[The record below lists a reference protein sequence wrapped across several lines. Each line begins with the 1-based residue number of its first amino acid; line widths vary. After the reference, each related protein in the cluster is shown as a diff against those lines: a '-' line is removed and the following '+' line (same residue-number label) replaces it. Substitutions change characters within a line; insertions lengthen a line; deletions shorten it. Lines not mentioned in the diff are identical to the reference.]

1 MAGTGQGRRIAVI
14 GAGAGGIAAA
24 IRLRERGVSDVVIF
38 EKAGEPGGTWRDNT
52 YPGITCDVP
61 SHLYRFSFA
70 PNPEWSHKYSPG
82 PEIQAYM
89 RKVAADYGVEA
100 RVRFNSEVLSADW
113 RDGAWEIVTNQG
125 PQGRFD
131 AVITAVGILHHPS
144 LPDIEGLKAFAGDAF
159 HTARWDHSVALEGK
173 RIGVIGTGSTAIQVV
188 PAIVDRAEKVSLFQR
203 TPQWILPEPN
213 LPIADEKRAAYRAD
227 PALLADQ
234 YAHLAQ
240 AFNGA
245 FCAAVAGEAP
255 DVYDR
260 MAQACLDNLNTV
272 ADPDLR
278 ARLTPDYRMGCKR
291 LIVSSLFYPAI
302 QRPDAEL
309 VTDAISRIEAGGVRT
324 ADGRLHELD
333 VLVLATGFDAHHPFG
348 DMRITG
354 RSGRPLSET
363 WARGN
368 VTYRG
373 VTVPDLPNWFMLGGP
388 NSPLGNFS
396 FLMTAERQLDYVLQ
410 LVDLLVEG
418 QAREITPREGPT
430 QAWTQA
436 LKEKLAGSIW
446 ASGCR
451 SWYFDAHGNVA
462 TYPWSYETFE
472 AEMKAPVLEDYAL
485 SA

>member
-1 MAGTGQGRRIAVI
+1 MFVIAVAFV

-125 PQGRFD
+125 PEGRFD

-272 ADPDLR
+272 ADPGLR

>member
-1 MAGTGQGRRIAVI
+1 MAGTGRRLRIAVI
-14 GAGAGGIAAA
+14 GAGAGGIATV
-24 IRLRERGVSDVVIF
+24 IRLRERGDHEVVVF
-38 EKAGEPGGTWRDNT
+38 EKASEPGGTWRDNT

-70 PNPEWSHKYSPG
+70 PNPDWSSKYSPG

-89 RKVAADYGVEA
+89 RKVAADFGVEPVI
-100 RVRFNSEVLSADW
+100 RYDSEVLSAAW
-113 RDGAWEIVTNQG
+113 RDGAWEITTTQG

-131 AVITAVGILHHPS
+131 AVITAVGILHHPA
-144 LPDIEGLKAFAGDAF
+144 LPDIEGLDDFAGTAF
-159 HTARWDHSVALEGK
+159 HTARWDHSVPLEGK

-188 PAIVDRAEKVSLFQR
+188 PAIVDRARKVSLFQR
-203 TPQWILPEPN
+203 TAQWILPEPN
-213 LPIADEKRAAYRAD
+213 LPIPEEKKVAYRAD
-227 PALLADQ
+227 PSLLAGQ
-234 YAHLAQ
+234 YDHLAQ

-255 DVYDR
+255 EVYER
-260 MAQACLDNLNTV
+260 MAQACRDNLATV
-272 ADPDLR
+272 EDPELR

-309 VTDAISRIEAGGVRT
+309 VTEGIARIEAGGVRT
-324 ADGRLHELD
+324 RDGRLHELD
-333 VLVLATGFDAHHPFG
+333 MLVLATGFDAHHPFG

-354 RSGRPLSET
+354 RSGRALSET
-363 WARGN
+363 WAQGN
-368 VTYRG
+368 VTYLG

-396 FLMTAERQLDYVLQ
+396 FLMTAERQLAYVLQ
-410 LVDLLVEG
+410 LVDLLAEG
-418 QAREITPREGPT
+418 RAREITPRPEPT
-430 QAWTQA
+430 AAWTQA
-436 LKEKLAGSIW
+436 LKDRLAGSIW

-451 SWYFDAHGNVA
+451 SWYFDPHGNVA

>member
-1 MAGTGQGRRIAVI
+1 MAGTRLGLRIAVI
-14 GAGAGGIAAA
+14 GAGAGGIATA

-70 PNPEWSHKYSPG
+70 PNPDWSHKYSPG

-100 RVRFNSEVLSADW
+100 RIRFNSEVLSAAW

-131 AVITAVGILHHPS
+131 AVITAVGILHHPA
-144 LPDIEGLKAFAGDAF
+144 LPDIEGLGDFAGAAF
-159 HTARWDHSVALEGK
+159 HTARWDHSIPLEGK

-188 PAIVDRAEKVSLFQR
+188 PAIVDRAAKVSLFQR

-213 LPIADEKRAAYRAD
+213 LPIAEEKRAAYRAD

-234 YAHLAQ
+234 YDHLAQ

-255 DVYDR
+255 DVYAR

-272 ADPDLR
+272 ADPELR

-309 VTDAISRIEAGGVRT
+309 VTDGISRIEAGGVWT
-324 ADGRLHELD
+324 VDGRLHELD
-333 VLVLATGFDAHHPFG
+333 ILVLATGFDAHHPFG

-363 WARGN
+363 WAKGN

-410 LVDLLVEG
+410 LVGLLLAG
-418 QAREITPREGPT
+418 RAREITPREEPT

-436 LKEKLAGSIW
+436 LKDKLAGSIW

>member
-1 MAGTGQGRRIAVI
+1 MAGTRLGLRIAVI
-14 GAGAGGIAAA
+14 GAGAGGIATA

-70 PNPEWSHKYSPG
+70 PNPDWSHKYSPG

-100 RVRFNSEVLSADW
+100 RIRFNSEVLSAAW

-131 AVITAVGILHHPS
+131 AVITAVGILHHPA
-144 LPDIEGLKAFAGDAF
+144 LPDIEGLGDFAGAAF
-159 HTARWDHSVALEGK
+159 HTARWDHSIPLEGK

-188 PAIVDRAEKVSLFQR
+188 PAIVDRAAKVSLFQR

-213 LPIADEKRAAYRAD
+213 LPIAEEKRAAYRAD

-234 YAHLAQ
+234 YDHLAQ

-255 DVYDR
+255 DVYAR
-260 MAQACLDNLNTV
+260 MARACLDNLNTV
-272 ADPDLR
+272 ADPELR

-309 VTDAISRIEAGGVRT
+309 VTDGVSRIEAGGVRT
-324 ADGRLHELD
+324 VDGRLHELD
-333 VLVLATGFDAHHPFG
+333 ILVLATGFNAHHPFG

-363 WARGN
+363 WAKGN

-410 LVDLLVEG
+410 LVDLLLAG
-418 QAREITPREGPT
+418 RAREITPREEPT

-436 LKEKLAGSIW
+436 LKDKLAGSIW

>member
-1 MAGTGQGRRIAVI
+1 MAGTRLGLRIAVI
-14 GAGAGGIAAA
+14 GAGAGGIATA

-70 PNPEWSHKYSPG
+70 PNPDWSHKYSPG

-100 RVRFNSEVLSADW
+100 RIRLNSEVLSAAW

-131 AVITAVGILHHPS
+131 AVITAVGILHHPA
-144 LPDIEGLKAFAGDAF
+144 LPDIEGLGDFAGAAF
-159 HTARWDHSVALEGK
+159 HTARWDHSIPLEGK

-188 PAIVDRAEKVSLFQR
+188 PAIVDRAAKVSLFQR

-213 LPIADEKRAAYRAD
+213 LPIAEEKRAAYRAD

-255 DVYDR
+255 DVYAR

-272 ADPDLR
+272 ADPELR

-309 VTDAISRIEAGGVRT
+309 VTDGISRIEAGGVRT

-333 VLVLATGFDAHHPFG
+333 ILVLATGFDAHHPFG
-348 DMRITG
+348 DMHITG

-363 WARGN
+363 WAKGN

-410 LVDLLVEG
+410 LVDLLLAG
-418 QAREITPREGPT
+418 RAREITPREEPT

-436 LKEKLAGSIW
+436 LKDKLAGSIW

>member
-1 MAGTGQGRRIAVI
+1 MAGTRLGLRIAVI
-14 GAGAGGIAAA
+14 GAGAGGIATA

-70 PNPEWSHKYSPG
+70 PNPDWSHKYSPG

-100 RVRFNSEVLSADW
+100 RIRFNSEVLSAAW

-131 AVITAVGILHHPS
+131 AVITAVGILHHPA
-144 LPDIEGLKAFAGDAF
+144 LPDIEGLGDFSGAAF
-159 HTARWDHSVALEGK
+159 HTARWDHSIPLEGK

-188 PAIVDRAEKVSLFQR
+188 PAIVDRAAKVSLFQR

-213 LPIADEKRAAYRAD
+213 LPIAEEKRAAYRAD

-255 DVYDR
+255 DVYAR

-272 ADPDLR
+272 ADPELR

-309 VTDAISRIEAGGVRT
+309 VTDGISRIEAGGVWT
-324 ADGRLHELD
+324 VDGRLHELD
-333 VLVLATGFDAHHPFG
+333 ILVLATGFDAHHPFG

-363 WARGN
+363 WAKGN

-410 LVDLLVEG
+410 LVDLLLAG
-418 QAREITPREGPT
+418 RAREITPREEPT

-436 LKEKLAGSIW
+436 LKDKLAGSIW

>member
-1 MAGTGQGRRIAVI
+1 MAGTRLGLRIAVI
-14 GAGAGGIAAA
+14 GAGAGGIATA

-70 PNPEWSHKYSPG
+70 PNPDWSHKYSPG

-100 RVRFNSEVLSADW
+100 RIRFNSEVLSAAW

-131 AVITAVGILHHPS
+131 AVITAVGILHHPA
-144 LPDIEGLKAFAGDAF
+144 LPDIEGLGDFAGAAF
-159 HTARWDHSVALEGK
+159 HTARWDHSIPLEGK

-188 PAIVDRAEKVSLFQR
+188 PAIVDRAAKVSLFQR

-213 LPIADEKRAAYRAD
+213 LPIAEEKRAAYRAD

-234 YAHLAQ
+234 YDHLAQ

-255 DVYDR
+255 DVYAR

-272 ADPDLR
+272 ADPELR

-302 QRPDAEL
+302 QRLDAEL
-309 VTDAISRIEAGGVRT
+309 VTDGISRIEAGGVWT
-324 ADGRLHELD
+324 VDGRLHELD
-333 VLVLATGFDAHHPFG
+333 ILVLATGFDAHHPFG

-363 WARGN
+363 WAKGN

-410 LVDLLVEG
+410 LVGLLLAG
-418 QAREITPREGPT
+418 RAREITPREEPT

-436 LKEKLAGSIW
+436 LKDKLAGSIW

>member
-1 MAGTGQGRRIAVI
+1 MAGTRLGLRIAVI
-14 GAGAGGIAAA
+14 GAGAGGIATA

-70 PNPEWSHKYSPG
+70 PNPDWSHKYSPG

-100 RVRFNSEVLSADW
+100 RIRFNSEVLSAAW

-131 AVITAVGILHHPS
+131 AVITAVGILHHPA
-144 LPDIEGLKAFAGDAF
+144 LPDIEGLGDFAGAAF
-159 HTARWDHSVALEGK
+159 HTARWDHSIPLEGK

-188 PAIVDRAEKVSLFQR
+188 PAIVDRAAKVSLFQR

-213 LPIADEKRAAYRAD
+213 LPIAEEKRAAYRAD

-234 YAHLAQ
+234 YDHLAQ

-255 DVYDR
+255 DVYAR

-272 ADPDLR
+272 ADPELR

-309 VTDAISRIEAGGVRT
+309 VTDGISRIEAGGVWT
-324 ADGRLHELD
+324 VDGRLHELD
-333 VLVLATGFDAHHPFG
+333 ILVLATGFDAHHPFG

-354 RSGRPLSET
+354 RSGRPLSEA
-363 WARGN
+363 WAKGN

-410 LVDLLVEG
+410 LVGLLLAG
-418 QAREITPREGPT
+418 RAREITPREEPT

-436 LKEKLAGSIW
+436 LKDKLAGSIW

>member
-1 MAGTGQGRRIAVI
+1 MAGTRRGLRIAVI

-70 PNPEWSHKYSPG
+70 PNPDWSHKYSPG

-100 RVRFNSEVLSADW
+100 RIRFNSEVLSATW
-113 RDGAWEIVTNQG
+113 RGGGWEIVTTQG

-144 LPDIEGLKAFAGDAF
+144 LPDIEGLDDFAGAAF
-159 HTARWDHSVALEGK
+159 HTARWDHSVPLEGR
-173 RIGVIGTGSTAIQVV
+173 RIGVIGTGSTAIQIV

-203 TPQWILPEPN
+203 TAQWILPEPN
-213 LPIADEKRAAYRAD
+213 LPIAEEKRAAYRAD
-227 PALLADQ
+227 PALLEDQ

-255 DVYDR
+255 EVYAR
-260 MAQACLDNLNTV
+260 MAQACRDNLATV
-272 ADPDLR
+272 ADPELR

-309 VTDAISRIEAGGVRT
+309 VTDPIARIEAGGVRT
-324 ADGRLHELD
+324 ADGRLHDLD
-333 VLVLATGFDAHHPFG
+333 ILVLATGFDAHHPFG
-348 DMRITG
+348 DMHITG
-354 RSGRPLSET
+354 RSGRSLSET
-363 WARGN
+363 WAKGN

-410 LVDLLVEG
+410 LVDLLRDG
-418 QAREITPREGPT
+418 RASEITPRPEPT
-430 QAWTQA
+430 AAWTQA
-436 LKEKLAGSIW
+436 LKDKLAGSIW

>member
-1 MAGTGQGRRIAVI
+1 
-14 GAGAGGIAAA
+14 
-24 IRLRERGVSDVVIF
+24 
-38 EKAGEPGGTWRDNT
+38 
-52 YPGITCDVP
+52 
-61 SHLYRFSFA
+61 
-70 PNPEWSHKYSPG
+70 
-82 PEIQAYM
+82 
-89 RKVAADYGVEA
+89 
-100 RVRFNSEVLSADW
+100 
-113 RDGAWEIVTNQG
+113 
-125 PQGRFD
+125 
-131 AVITAVGILHHPS
+131 
-144 LPDIEGLKAFAGDAF
+144 
-159 HTARWDHSVALEGK
+159 
-173 RIGVIGTGSTAIQVV
+173 VV
-188 PAIVDRAEKVSLFQR
+188 PAIVDRAAKVSLFQR

-213 LPIADEKRAAYRAD
+213 LPIAEEKRAAYRAD

-234 YAHLAQ
+234 YDHLAQ

-255 DVYDR
+255 DVYAR

-272 ADPDLR
+272 ADPELR

-309 VTDAISRIEAGGVRT
+309 VTDGISRIEAGGVWT
-324 ADGRLHELD
+324 VDGRLHELD
-333 VLVLATGFDAHHPFG
+333 ILVLATGFDAHHPFG

-363 WARGN
+363 WAKGN

-410 LVDLLVEG
+410 LVGLLLAG
-418 QAREITPREGPT
+418 RAREITPREEPT

-436 LKEKLAGSIW
+436 LKDKLAGSIW

>member
-1 MAGTGQGRRIAVI
+1 MAGTRLGLRIAVI
-14 GAGAGGIAAA
+14 GAGAGGIATA

-70 PNPEWSHKYSPG
+70 PNPDWSHKYSPG

-100 RVRFNSEVLSADW
+100 RIRLNSEVLSAAW

-131 AVITAVGILHHPS
+131 AVITAVGILHHPA
-144 LPDIEGLKAFAGDAF
+144 LPDIEGLGDFAGAAF
-159 HTARWDHSVALEGK
+159 HTARWDHSIPLEGK

-188 PAIVDRAEKVSLFQR
+188 PAIVDRAAKVSLFQR

-213 LPIADEKRAAYRAD
+213 LPIAEEKRAAYRAD

-234 YAHLAQ
+234 YDHLAQ

-255 DVYDR
+255 DVYAR

-272 ADPDLR
+272 ADPELR

-309 VTDAISRIEAGGVRT
+309 VTDGISRIEAGGVWT
-324 ADGRLHELD
+324 VDGRLHELD
-333 VLVLATGFDAHHPFG
+333 ILVLATGFDAHHPFG

-363 WARGN
+363 WAKGN

-410 LVDLLVEG
+410 LVDLLLAG
-418 QAREITPREGPT
+418 RAREITPREEPT

-436 LKEKLAGSIW
+436 LKDKLAGSIW

>member
-1 MAGTGQGRRIAVI
+1 MAGTRLGLRIAVI
-14 GAGAGGIAAA
+14 GAGAGGIATA

-70 PNPEWSHKYSPG
+70 PNPDWSHKYSPG

-100 RVRFNSEVLSADW
+100 RIRLNSEVLSAAW

-131 AVITAVGILHHPS
+131 AVITAVGILHHPA
-144 LPDIEGLKAFAGDAF
+144 LPDIEGLGDFAGAAF
-159 HTARWDHSVALEGK
+159 HTARWDHSIPLEGK

-188 PAIVDRAEKVSLFQR
+188 PAIVDRAAKVSLFQR

-213 LPIADEKRAAYRAD
+213 LPIAEEKRAAYRAD

-255 DVYDR
+255 DVYAR

-272 ADPDLR
+272 ADPELR

-309 VTDAISRIEAGGVRT
+309 VTDGISRIEAGGVWT
-324 ADGRLHELD
+324 VDGRLHELD
-333 VLVLATGFDAHHPFG
+333 ILVLATGFDAHHPFG

-363 WARGN
+363 WAKGN

-410 LVDLLVEG
+410 LVDLLLAG
-418 QAREITPREGPT
+418 RAREITPREEPT

-436 LKEKLAGSIW
+436 LKDKLAGSIW

>member
-1 MAGTGQGRRIAVI
+1 MAGTRLGLRIAVI
-14 GAGAGGIAAA
+14 GAGAGGIATA

-70 PNPEWSHKYSPG
+70 PNPDWSHKYSPG

-100 RVRFNSEVLSADW
+100 RIRFNSEVLSAAW

-131 AVITAVGILHHPS
+131 AVITAVGILHHPA
-144 LPDIEGLKAFAGDAF
+144 LPDIEGLGDFAGAAF
-159 HTARWDHSVALEGK
+159 HTARWDHSIPLEGK

-188 PAIVDRAEKVSLFQR
+188 PAIVDRAAKVSLFQR

-213 LPIADEKRAAYRAD
+213 LPIAEEKRAAYRAD

-255 DVYDR
+255 DVYAR

-272 ADPDLR
+272 ADPELR

-309 VTDAISRIEAGGVRT
+309 VTDGISRIEAGGVWT
-324 ADGRLHELD
+324 VDGRLHELD
-333 VLVLATGFDAHHPFG
+333 ILVLATGFDAPHPFG

-363 WARGN
+363 WAKGN

-410 LVDLLVEG
+410 LVDLLLAG
-418 QAREITPREGPT
+418 RAREITPREEPT

-436 LKEKLAGSIW
+436 LKDKLAGSIW

>member
-1 MAGTGQGRRIAVI
+1 MAGTRLGLRIAVI
-14 GAGAGGIAAA
+14 GAGAGGIATA

-70 PNPEWSHKYSPG
+70 PNPDWSHKYSPG

-100 RVRFNSEVLSADW
+100 RIRFNSEVLSAAW

-131 AVITAVGILHHPS
+131 AVITAVGILHHPA
-144 LPDIEGLKAFAGDAF
+144 LPDIEGLGDFAGAAF
-159 HTARWDHSVALEGK
+159 HTARWDHSIPLEGK

-188 PAIVDRAEKVSLFQR
+188 PAIVDRAAKVSLFQR

-213 LPIADEKRAAYRAD
+213 LPIAEEKRAAYRAD

-234 YAHLAQ
+234 YDHLAQ

-255 DVYDR
+255 DVYAR
-260 MAQACLDNLNTV
+260 MAQACLYNLNTV
-272 ADPDLR
+272 ADPELR

-309 VTDAISRIEAGGVRT
+309 VTDGISRIEAGGVWT
-324 ADGRLHELD
+324 VDGRLHELD
-333 VLVLATGFDAHHPFG
+333 ILVLATGFDAHHPFG

-363 WARGN
+363 WAKGN

-410 LVDLLVEG
+410 LVGLLLAG
-418 QAREITPREGPT
+418 RAREITPREEPT

-436 LKEKLAGSIW
+436 LKDKLAGSIW

>member
-1 MAGTGQGRRIAVI
+1 VI
-14 GAGAGGIAAA
+14 GAGAGGIATA
-24 IRLRERGVSDVVIF
+24 IRLRERGVSDLVIF

-70 PNPEWSHKYSPG
+70 PNPDWSHKYSPG

-100 RVRFNSEVLSADW
+100 RVQFNSEVLSAAW
-113 RDGAWEIVTNQG
+113 KDGAWEILTTQG

-131 AVITAVGILHHPS
+131 AVITAVGILHHPA
-144 LPDIEGLKAFAGDAF
+144 LPDIEGLGDFAGAAF
-159 HTARWDHSVALEGK
+159 HTARWDHSIPLEGK

-188 PAIVDRAEKVSLFQR
+188 PAIVDRAAKVSLFQR

-213 LPIADEKRAAYRAD
+213 LPIAEEKRAAYRAD

-255 DVYDR
+255 DVYAR

-272 ADPDLR
+272 ADPELR

-309 VTDAISRIEAGGVRT
+309 VTDGISRIEAGGVRT
-324 ADGRLHELD
+324 VDGRLHELD
-333 VLVLATGFDAHHPFG
+333 ILVLATGFDAHHPFG
-348 DMRITG
+348 DMHITG
-354 RSGRPLSET
+354 RSGQPLSET
-363 WARGN
+363 WAKGN

-410 LVDLLVEG
+410 LVDLLLAG
-418 QAREITPREGPT
+418 RAREITPREEPT
-430 QAWTQA
+430 EAWTQA
-436 LKEKLAGSIW
+436 LKDKLAGSIW

>member
-1 MAGTGQGRRIAVI
+1 MAGTRLGLRIAVI
-14 GAGAGGIAAA
+14 GAGAGGIATA

-70 PNPEWSHKYSPG
+70 PNPDWSHKYSPG

-100 RVRFNSEVLSADW
+100 RIRFNSEVLSAAW

-131 AVITAVGILHHPS
+131 AVITAVGILHHPA
-144 LPDIEGLKAFAGDAF
+144 LPDIEGLGDFAGAAF
-159 HTARWDHSVALEGK
+159 HTARWDHSIPLEGK

-188 PAIVDRAEKVSLFQR
+188 PAIVDRAAKVSLFQR

-213 LPIADEKRAAYRAD
+213 LPIAEEKRAAYRAD

-255 DVYDR
+255 DVYAR

-272 ADPDLR
+272 ADPELR

-309 VTDAISRIEAGGVRT
+309 VTDGISRIEAGGVWT
-324 ADGRLHELD
+324 VDGRLHELD
-333 VLVLATGFDAHHPFG
+333 ILVLATGFDAHHPFG

-363 WARGN
+363 WAKGN

-410 LVDLLVEG
+410 LVDLLLAG
-418 QAREITPREGPT
+418 RAQEITPREEPT

-436 LKEKLAGSIW
+436 LKDKLAGSIW

>member
-1 MAGTGQGRRIAVI
+1 MAETRLGLRIAVI
-14 GAGAGGIAAA
+14 GAGAGGIATA

-70 PNPEWSHKYSPG
+70 PNPDWSHKYSPG

-100 RVRFNSEVLSADW
+100 RIRFNSEVLSAAW

-131 AVITAVGILHHPS
+131 AVITAVGILHHPA
-144 LPDIEGLKAFAGDAF
+144 LPDIEGLGDFAGAAF
-159 HTARWDHSVALEGK
+159 HTARWDHSIPLEGK

-188 PAIVDRAEKVSLFQR
+188 PAIVDRAAKVSLFQR

-213 LPIADEKRAAYRAD
+213 LPIAEEKRAAYRAD

-255 DVYDR
+255 DVYAR

-272 ADPDLR
+272 ADPELR

-309 VTDAISRIEAGGVRT
+309 VTDGISRIEAGGVWT
-324 ADGRLHELD
+324 VDGRLHELD
-333 VLVLATGFDAHHPFG
+333 ILVLATGFDAHHPFG
-348 DMRITG
+348 DMHITG

-363 WARGN
+363 WAKGN

-410 LVDLLVEG
+410 LVGLLLAG
-418 QAREITPREGPT
+418 RAREITPREEPT

-436 LKEKLAGSIW
+436 LKDKLAGSIW

>member
-1 MAGTGQGRRIAVI
+1 MAGTRLGLRIAVI
-14 GAGAGGIAAA
+14 GAGAGGIATA

-70 PNPEWSHKYSPG
+70 PNPDWSHKYSPG

-100 RVRFNSEVLSADW
+100 RIRFNSEVLSAAW

-131 AVITAVGILHHPS
+131 AVITAVGILHHPA
-144 LPDIEGLKAFAGDAF
+144 LPDIEGLGDFAGAAF
-159 HTARWDHSVALEGK
+159 HTARWDHSIPLEGK

-188 PAIVDRAEKVSLFQR
+188 PAIVDRAAKVSLFQR

-213 LPIADEKRAAYRAD
+213 LPIAEEKRAAYRAD

-234 YAHLAQ
+234 YDHLAQ

-255 DVYDR
+255 DVYAR
-260 MAQACLDNLNTV
+260 MARACLDNLNTV
-272 ADPDLR
+272 ADPELR

-309 VTDAISRIEAGGVRT
+309 VTDGVSRIEAGGVRT
-324 ADGRLHELD
+324 VDGRLHELD
-333 VLVLATGFDAHHPFG
+333 ILVLATGFDAHHPFG

-363 WARGN
+363 WAKGN

-410 LVDLLVEG
+410 LVDLLLAG
-418 QAREITPREGPT
+418 RAREITPREEPT

-436 LKEKLAGSIW
+436 LKDKLAGSIW

>member
-1 MAGTGQGRRIAVI
+1 MAGTRLGLRIAVI
-14 GAGAGGIAAA
+14 GAGAGGIATA

-70 PNPEWSHKYSPG
+70 PNPDWSHKYSPG

-100 RVRFNSEVLSADW
+100 RIRFNSEVLSAAW

-131 AVITAVGILHHPS
+131 AVITAVGILHHPA
-144 LPDIEGLKAFAGDAF
+144 LPDIEGLGDFSGAAF
-159 HTARWDHSVALEGK
+159 HTARWDHSIPLEGK

-188 PAIVDRAEKVSLFQR
+188 PAIVDRAAKVSLFQR

-213 LPIADEKRAAYRAD
+213 LPIAEEKRAAYRAD

-255 DVYDR
+255 DVYAR

-272 ADPDLR
+272 ADPELR

-309 VTDAISRIEAGGVRT
+309 VTDGISRIEAGGVRT
-324 ADGRLHELD
+324 VDGRLHELD
-333 VLVLATGFDAHHPFG
+333 ILVLATGFDAHHPFG

-363 WARGN
+363 WAKGN

-410 LVDLLVEG
+410 LVDLLLAG
-418 QAREITPREGPT
+418 RAREITPREEPT

-436 LKEKLAGSIW
+436 LKDKLAGSIW

>member
-1 MAGTGQGRRIAVI
+1 MAGTRLGLRIAVI
-14 GAGAGGIAAA
+14 GAGAGGIATA

-70 PNPEWSHKYSPG
+70 PNPDWSHKYSPG

-100 RVRFNSEVLSADW
+100 RIRFNSEVLSAAW

-131 AVITAVGILHHPS
+131 AVITAVGILHHPA
-144 LPDIEGLKAFAGDAF
+144 LPDIEGLGDFAGAAF
-159 HTARWDHSVALEGK
+159 HTARWDHSIPLEGK

-188 PAIVDRAEKVSLFQR
+188 PAIVDRAAKVSLFQR

-213 LPIADEKRAAYRAD
+213 LPIAEEKRAAYRAD

-255 DVYDR
+255 DVYAR

-272 ADPDLR
+272 ADPELR

-309 VTDAISRIEAGGVRT
+309 VTDGISRIEAGGVWT
-324 ADGRLHELD
+324 VDGRLHELD
-333 VLVLATGFDAHHPFG
+333 ILVLATGFDAHHPFG

-363 WARGN
+363 WAKGN

-410 LVDLLVEG
+410 LVGLLLAG
-418 QAREITPREGPT
+418 RAREITPREEPT

-436 LKEKLAGSIW
+436 LKDKLAGSIW

>member
-1 MAGTGQGRRIAVI
+1 MAGTGQGLRIAVS

-272 ADPDLR
+272 ADPGLR

>member
-1 MAGTGQGRRIAVI
+1 M
-14 GAGAGGIAAA
+14 
-24 IRLRERGVSDVVIF
+24 
-38 EKAGEPGGTWRDNT
+38 
-52 YPGITCDVP
+52 
-61 SHLYRFSFA
+61 
-70 PNPEWSHKYSPG
+70 
-82 PEIQAYM
+82 
-89 RKVAADYGVEA
+89 
-100 RVRFNSEVLSADW
+100 
-113 RDGAWEIVTNQG
+113 
-125 PQGRFD
+125 
-131 AVITAVGILHHPS
+131 
-144 LPDIEGLKAFAGDAF
+144 
-159 HTARWDHSVALEGK
+159 
-173 RIGVIGTGSTAIQVV
+173 
-188 PAIVDRAEKVSLFQR
+188 
-203 TPQWILPEPN
+203 
-213 LPIADEKRAAYRAD
+213 
-227 PALLADQ
+227 
-234 YAHLAQ
+234 
-240 AFNGA
+240 
-245 FCAAVAGEAP
+245 AGEAP
-255 DVYDR
+255 DVYAR

-272 ADPDLR
+272 ADPELR

-309 VTDAISRIEAGGVRT
+309 VTDGISRIEAGGVRT

-333 VLVLATGFDAHHPFG
+333 ILVLATGFDAHHPFG

-354 RSGRPLSET
+354 RSGQTLSET
-363 WARGN
+363 WAKGN

-410 LVDLLVEG
+410 LVDLLLEG
-418 QAREITPREGPT
+418 RAREITPREEPT

-436 LKEKLAGSIW
+436 LKDKLAGSIW

>member
-1 MAGTGQGRRIAVI
+1 MAETRLGLRIAVI
-14 GAGAGGIAAA
+14 GAGAGGIATA

-70 PNPEWSHKYSPG
+70 PNPDWSHKYSPG

-100 RVRFNSEVLSADW
+100 RIRLNSEVLSAAW

-131 AVITAVGILHHPS
+131 AVITAVGILHHPA
-144 LPDIEGLKAFAGDAF
+144 LPDIEGLGDFAGAAF
-159 HTARWDHSVALEGK
+159 HTARWDHSIPLEGK

-188 PAIVDRAEKVSLFQR
+188 PAIVDRAAKVSLFQR

-213 LPIADEKRAAYRAD
+213 LPIAEEKRAAYRAD

-234 YAHLAQ
+234 YDHLAQ

-255 DVYDR
+255 DVYAR

-272 ADPDLR
+272 ADPELR

-309 VTDAISRIEAGGVRT
+309 VTDGISRIEAGGVWT
-324 ADGRLHELD
+324 VDGRLHELD
-333 VLVLATGFDAHHPFG
+333 ILVLATGFDAHHPFG

-363 WARGN
+363 WAKGN

-410 LVDLLVEG
+410 LVGLLLAG
-418 QAREITPREGPT
+418 RAREITPREEPT

-436 LKEKLAGSIW
+436 LKDKLAGSIW

>member
-1 MAGTGQGRRIAVI
+1 MSGVMRRLRIAVI
-14 GAGAGGIAAA
+14 GAGAGGIATV
-24 IRLRERGVSDVVIF
+24 IRLRERGDHEIIVF
-38 EKAGEPGGTWRDNT
+38 EKASEPGGTWRDNT

-70 PNPEWSHKYSPG
+70 PNPDWSSKYSPG
-82 PEIQAYM
+82 PEIQGYM
-89 RKVAADYGVEA
+89 RRVAADFGVEPVI
-100 RVRFNSEVLSADW
+100 RYNSEVLSAAW
-113 RDGAWEIVTNQG
+113 RDGAWEITTTQG

-131 AVITAVGILHHPS
+131 AVITAVGILHHPA
-144 LPDIEGLKAFAGDAF
+144 LPEIEGLEDFAGTAF
-159 HTARWDHSVALEGK
+159 HTARWDHSVPLEGK

-188 PAIVDRAEKVSLFQR
+188 PAIVDRAQKVSLFQR
-203 TPQWILPEPN
+203 TAQWILPEPN
-213 LPIADEKRAAYRAD
+213 LPIPEEKKAAYRAD
-227 PALLADQ
+227 PSLLAGQ
-234 YAHLAQ
+234 YDHLAQ

-255 DVYDR
+255 EVYER
-260 MAQACLDNLNTV
+260 MAQACRDNLATV
-272 ADPDLR
+272 EDPELR

-309 VTDAISRIEAGGVRT
+309 VTEGIARIEAGGVRT
-324 ADGRLHELD
+324 TDGRLHELD
-333 VLVLATGFDAHHPFG
+333 LLVLATGFDAHHPFG

-354 RSGRPLSET
+354 RSGRALSET
-363 WARGN
+363 WAKGN

-396 FLMTAERQLDYVLQ
+396 FLMTAERQLGYVLQ
-410 LVDLLVEG
+410 LVDLLASGE
-418 QAREITPREGPT
+418 AREITPRPEPT
-430 QAWTQA
+430 AAWTQA
-436 LKEKLAGSIW
+436 LKDRLAGSIW

-451 SWYFDAHGNVA
+451 SWYFDPHGNVA

>member
-1 MAGTGQGRRIAVI
+1 MAGTGQGLRLAVI

-89 RKVAADYGVEA
+89 CKVAADYGVEA
-100 RVRFNSEVLSADW
+100 RIRFNSEVLSADW

-144 LPDIEGLKAFAGDAF
+144 LPDIEGLKAFAGAAF

-227 PALLADQ
+227 PSLLADQ

-255 DVYDR
+255 DVYAR
-260 MAQACLDNLNTV
+260 MAEACLDNLNTV
-272 ADPDLR
+272 ADPGLR

-309 VTDAISRIEAGGVRT
+309 VTEAISRIEAGGVRT

-363 WARGN
+363 WAKGN

-418 QAREITPREGPT
+418 RAREISPREAPT
-430 QAWTQA
+430 RAWTQA
-436 LKEKLAGSIW
+436 LKEKLTGSIW

>member
-1 MAGTGQGRRIAVI
+1 MAGTRLGLRIAVI
-14 GAGAGGIAAA
+14 GAGAGGIATA

-70 PNPEWSHKYSPG
+70 PNPDWSHKYSPG

-100 RVRFNSEVLSADW
+100 RIRFNSEVLSAAW
-113 RDGAWEIVTNQG
+113 RNGAWEIVTNQG

-131 AVITAVGILHHPS
+131 AVITAVGILHHPA
-144 LPDIEGLKAFAGDAF
+144 LPDIEGLGDFAGAAF
-159 HTARWDHSVALEGK
+159 HTARWDHSIPLEGK

-188 PAIVDRAEKVSLFQR
+188 PAIVDRAAKVSLFQR

-213 LPIADEKRAAYRAD
+213 LPIAEEKRAAYRAD

-234 YAHLAQ
+234 YDHLAQ

-255 DVYDR
+255 DVYAR

-272 ADPDLR
+272 ADPELR

-309 VTDAISRIEAGGVRT
+309 VTDGISRIEAGGVWT
-324 ADGRLHELD
+324 VDGRLHELD
-333 VLVLATGFDAHHPFG
+333 ILVLATGFDAHHPFG

-363 WARGN
+363 WAKGN

-410 LVDLLVEG
+410 LVGLLLAG
-418 QAREITPREGPT
+418 RAREITPREEPT

-436 LKEKLAGSIW
+436 LKDKLAGSIW

>member
-1 MAGTGQGRRIAVI
+1 MAETRLGLRIAVI
-14 GAGAGGIAAA
+14 GAGAGGIATA

-70 PNPEWSHKYSPG
+70 PNPDWSHKYSPG

-100 RVRFNSEVLSADW
+100 RIRLNSEVLSAAW

-131 AVITAVGILHHPS
+131 AVITAVGILHHPA
-144 LPDIEGLKAFAGDAF
+144 LPDIEGLGDFAGAAF
-159 HTARWDHSVALEGK
+159 HTARWDHSIPLEGK

-188 PAIVDRAEKVSLFQR
+188 PAIVDRAAKVSLFQR

-213 LPIADEKRAAYRAD
+213 LPIAEEKRAAYRAD

-255 DVYDR
+255 DVYAR

-272 ADPDLR
+272 ADPELR

-309 VTDAISRIEAGGVRT
+309 VTDPIARIEAGGVRT
-324 ADGRLHELD
+324 ADGRLHDLD
-333 VLVLATGFDAHHPFG
+333 ILVLATGFDAHHPFG

-354 RSGRPLSET
+354 RSGRSLSET
-363 WARGN
+363 WAKGN

-418 QAREITPREGPT
+418 RAREITPKDEPT
-430 QAWTQA
+430 AAWTQA
-436 LKEKLAGSIW
+436 LKDKLAGSIW

-451 SWYFDAHGNVA
+451 SWYFDPHGNVA

-472 AEMKAPVLEDYAL
+472 AEMKAPVLADYAL

>member
-1 MAGTGQGRRIAVI
+1 MAGTGQGLRIAVI

-213 LPIADEKRAAYRAD
+213 LPIAEEKRATYRAD

-272 ADPDLR
+272 ADPGLR

-363 WARGN
+363 WARGT

>member
-1 MAGTGQGRRIAVI
+1 MAETRLGLRIAVI
-14 GAGAGGIAAA
+14 GAGAGGIATA

-70 PNPEWSHKYSPG
+70 PNPDWSHKYSPG

-100 RVRFNSEVLSADW
+100 RIRLNSEVLSAAW

-131 AVITAVGILHHPS
+131 AVITAVGILHHPA
-144 LPDIEGLKAFAGDAF
+144 LPDIEGLGDFAGAAF
-159 HTARWDHSVALEGK
+159 HTARWDHSIPLEGK

-188 PAIVDRAEKVSLFQR
+188 PAIVDRAAKVSLFQR

-213 LPIADEKRAAYRAD
+213 LPIAEEKRAAYRAD

-234 YAHLAQ
+234 YDHLAQ

-255 DVYDR
+255 DVYAR

-272 ADPDLR
+272 ADPELR

-309 VTDAISRIEAGGVRT
+309 VTDGISRIEAGGVWT
-324 ADGRLHELD
+324 VDGRLHELD
-333 VLVLATGFDAHHPFG
+333 ILVLATGFDAHHPFG

-363 WARGN
+363 WAKGN

-410 LVDLLVEG
+410 LVDLLLAG
-418 QAREITPREGPT
+418 RAREITPREEPT

-436 LKEKLAGSIW
+436 LKDKLAGSIW

>member
-1 MAGTGQGRRIAVI
+1 MAGTRLGLRIAVI
-14 GAGAGGIAAA
+14 GAGAGGIATA

-70 PNPEWSHKYSPG
+70 PNPDWSHKYSPG

-100 RVRFNSEVLSADW
+100 RIRFNSEVLSAAW

-131 AVITAVGILHHPS
+131 AVITAVGILHHPA
-144 LPDIEGLKAFAGDAF
+144 LPDIEGLGDFAGAAF
-159 HTARWDHSVALEGK
+159 HTARWDHSIPLEGK

-188 PAIVDRAEKVSLFQR
+188 PAIVDRAAKVSLFQR

-213 LPIADEKRAAYRAD
+213 LPIAEEKRAAYRAD

-234 YAHLAQ
+234 YDHLAQ

-255 DVYDR
+255 DVYAR

-272 ADPDLR
+272 ADPELR

-309 VTDAISRIEAGGVRT
+309 VTDGISRIEAGGVWT
-324 ADGRLHELD
+324 VDGRLHELD
-333 VLVLATGFDAHHPFG
+333 ILVLATGFDAHHPFG

-363 WARGN
+363 WAKGN

-396 FLMTAERQLDYVLQ
+396 FLMTAECQLDYVLQ
-410 LVDLLVEG
+410 LVDLLLAG
-418 QAREITPREGPT
+418 RAREITPREEPT

-436 LKEKLAGSIW
+436 LKDKLAGSIW

>member
-1 MAGTGQGRRIAVI
+1 MAGTRLGLRIAVI
-14 GAGAGGIAAA
+14 GAGAGGIATA

-70 PNPEWSHKYSPG
+70 PNPDWSHKYSPG

-100 RVRFNSEVLSADW
+100 RIRFNSEVLSAAW

-131 AVITAVGILHHPS
+131 AVITAVGILHHPA
-144 LPDIEGLKAFAGDAF
+144 LPDIEGLGDFAGAAF
-159 HTARWDHSVALEGK
+159 HTARWDHSIPLEGK

-188 PAIVDRAEKVSLFQR
+188 PAIVDRAAKVSLFQR

-213 LPIADEKRAAYRAD
+213 LPIAEEKRAAYRAD

-255 DVYDR
+255 DVYAR

-272 ADPDLR
+272 ADPELR

-309 VTDAISRIEAGGVRT
+309 VTDGISRIEAGGVWT
-324 ADGRLHELD
+324 VDGRLHELD
-333 VLVLATGFDAHHPFG
+333 ILVLATGFDAHHPFG

-363 WARGN
+363 WAKGN

-410 LVDLLVEG
+410 LVDLLLAG
-418 QAREITPREGPT
+418 RAREITPREEPT

-436 LKEKLAGSIW
+436 LKDKLAGSIW

>member
-1 MAGTGQGRRIAVI
+1 MAGTRLGLRIAVI
-14 GAGAGGIAAA
+14 GAGAGGIATA

-70 PNPEWSHKYSPG
+70 PNPDWSHKYSPG

-100 RVRFNSEVLSADW
+100 RIRFNSEVLSAAW

-131 AVITAVGILHHPS
+131 AVITAVGILHHPA
-144 LPDIEGLKAFAGDAF
+144 LPDIEGLGDFAGAAF
-159 HTARWDHSVALEGK
+159 HTARWDHSIPLEGK

-188 PAIVDRAEKVSLFQR
+188 PAIVDRAAKVSLFQR

-213 LPIADEKRAAYRAD
+213 LPIAEEKRAAYRAD

-255 DVYDR
+255 DVYAR
-260 MAQACLDNLNTV
+260 MAQACLYNLNTV
-272 ADPDLR
+272 ADPELR

-309 VTDAISRIEAGGVRT
+309 VTDGISRIEAGGVWT
-324 ADGRLHELD
+324 VDGRLHELD
-333 VLVLATGFDAHHPFG
+333 ILVLATGFDAHHPFG

-363 WARGN
+363 WAKGN

-410 LVDLLVEG
+410 LVGLLLAG
-418 QAREITPREGPT
+418 RAREITPREEPT

-436 LKEKLAGSIW
+436 LKDKLAGSIW

>member
-1 MAGTGQGRRIAVI
+1 MAGTRLGLRIAVI
-14 GAGAGGIAAA
+14 GAGAGGIATA

-70 PNPEWSHKYSPG
+70 PNPDWSHKYSPG

-100 RVRFNSEVLSADW
+100 RIRLNSEVLSAAW

-131 AVITAVGILHHPS
+131 AVITAVGILHHPA
-144 LPDIEGLKAFAGDAF
+144 LPDIEGLGDFAGAAF
-159 HTARWDHSVALEGK
+159 HTARWDHSIPLEGK

-188 PAIVDRAEKVSLFQR
+188 PAIVDRAAKVSLFQR

-213 LPIADEKRAAYRAD
+213 LPIAEEKRAAYRAD

-255 DVYDR
+255 DVYAR

-272 ADPDLR
+272 ADPELR

-309 VTDAISRIEAGGVRT
+309 VTDGISRIEAGGVWT
-324 ADGRLHELD
+324 VDGRLHELD
-333 VLVLATGFDAHHPFG
+333 ILVLATGFDAHHPFG

-363 WARGN
+363 WAKGN

-410 LVDLLVEG
+410 LVGLLLAG
-418 QAREITPREGPT
+418 RAREITPREEPT

-436 LKEKLAGSIW
+436 LKDKLAGSIW

>member
-1 MAGTGQGRRIAVI
+1 MAGTRLGLRIAVI
-14 GAGAGGIAAA
+14 GAGAGGIATA

-70 PNPEWSHKYSPG
+70 PNPDWSHKYSPG

-100 RVRFNSEVLSADW
+100 RIRLNSEVLSAAW

-131 AVITAVGILHHPS
+131 AVITAVGILHHPA
-144 LPDIEGLKAFAGDAF
+144 LPDIEGLGDFAGAAF
-159 HTARWDHSVALEGK
+159 HTARWDHSIPLEGK

-188 PAIVDRAEKVSLFQR
+188 PAIVDRAAKVSLFQR

-213 LPIADEKRAAYRAD
+213 LPIAEEKRAAYRAD

-234 YAHLAQ
+234 YDHLAQ

-255 DVYDR
+255 DVYAR

-272 ADPDLR
+272 ADPELR

-309 VTDAISRIEAGGVRT
+309 VTDGISRIEAGGVWT
-324 ADGRLHELD
+324 VDGRLHELD
-333 VLVLATGFDAHHPFG
+333 ILVLATGFDAHHPFG

-363 WARGN
+363 WAKGN

-410 LVDLLVEG
+410 LVGLLLAG
-418 QAREITPREGPT
+418 RAREITPREEPT

-436 LKEKLAGSIW
+436 LKDKLAGSIW